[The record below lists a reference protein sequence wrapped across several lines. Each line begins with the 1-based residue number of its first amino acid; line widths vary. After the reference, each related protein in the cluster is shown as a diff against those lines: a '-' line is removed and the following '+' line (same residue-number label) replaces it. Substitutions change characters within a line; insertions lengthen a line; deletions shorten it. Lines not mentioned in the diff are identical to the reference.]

1 MNKFRWLGIV
11 GIFLLM
17 YLVYKFGFDKIITN
31 LASLKYYL
39 LLIFIPSICTLLA
52 SGLAFR
58 RLLSHLGEKI
68 YYWTIIRIKVIGTA
82 FDRLLPFSYIGG
94 DSVQYF
100 HFKEKMPAMNS
111 ASALIIDRAINVYG
125 GLILMF
131 FASVFLGL
139 KYDVIPLWAEVMLPA
154 TILLILAGYTF
165 LLFKSRKRFFVAA
178 AKFIHKLNFK
188 KERLLKILG
197 KAESLN
203 DNISGFFQTGKSTF
217 LFVLAMHLT
226 GRLMGI
232 IEIWL
237 IMLVMGIGN
246 LPELAFVMAGLTS
259 LLVTVFVAIPGQ
271 IGFMEA
277 SYGVIFVLLGHDPEI
292 GVSVQLVRRLRVI
305 FWICIGLFLA
315 NTRVGMKRAA

>member
-11 GIFLLM
+11 GIFLLI
-17 YLVYKFGFDKIITN
+17 YLVYKFGFDKIVTN

-39 LLIFIPSICTLLA
+39 LLIFIPSVCTLLA

-58 RLLSHLGEKI
+58 RLLAHLGEKV
-68 YYWTIIRIKVIGTA
+68 YYWTIIRIKIIGTA
-82 FDRLLPFSYIGG
+82 FDRLLPLSYIGG

-125 GLILMF
+125 SLIMMF
-131 FASVFLGL
+131 FSAVFLGL
-139 KYDVIPLWAEVMLPA
+139 KFDVVPLWVEIMLPA
-154 TILLILAGYTF
+154 TILLIIAGYTF
-165 LLFKSRKRFFVAA
+165 LLFKSRKRFFVTA
-178 AKFIHKLNFK
+178 AKFINKINFK
-188 KERLLKILG
+188 KEGLLNLLG
-197 KAESLN
+197 KAENLN
-203 DNISGFFQTGKSTF
+203 NNISGFFKTGKNTF
-217 LFVLAMHLT
+217 LFVLSMHLT

-237 IMLVMGIGN
+237 IMLVMGLGN
-246 LPELAFVMAGLTS
+246 MPELAFVMAGLTS
-259 LLVTVFVAIPGQ
+259 LLVSVFVIIPGQ

-277 SYGVIFVLLGHDPEI
+277 SYGVIFMLLGYDPEI

-305 FWICIGLFLA
+305 IWICIGLLLV
-315 NTRVGMKRAA
+315 NLGKDVKRAI